1 MNFFLTLLLLAF
13 ATLSD
18 AETASPPPATDKP
31 TLPAP
36 TATPAPTSVP
46 TPATSNKPP
55 APSSATTSDKPPVPA
70 NTKPSEPPV
79 VTNDKP
85 PASTKLKTPQ
95 PLDNPLTSAKPEC
108 NIKAVMSDDEMRL
121 CGIKIHTQNC
131 QPSNATLAVAKVQ
144 AALQL
149 QNYYVGDLTGVVD
162 EHTKTAIMVYK
173 ELNHLPINDVIDNK
187 LLDLLKVDSLVLNK
201 SFHPCANSHIPK
213 KRLRKSSKKHRRRK

>member
-18 AETASPPPATDKP
+18 AETAAPPPATDKP

-55 APSSATTSDKPPVPA
+55 APSSATTGDKPPAPA
-70 NTKPSEPPV
+70 NTKPSE
-79 VTNDKP
+79 P

-95 PLDNPLTSAKPEC
+95 PLDNPLTPAKPEC